1 MEERNFRKKVG
12 WFQFICCL
20 LVIWNH
26 AGNAELFLGES
37 AAGHPLWAF
46 QNGAALEIARAS
58 IPCFLMLSAYLFY
71 RNFSWQ
77 DLVGKWKRRVTSL
90 LVPYLVWNLLYYF
103 GYLFASYIPYLSDI
117 VNRKQVSFS
126 VTGLIR
132 AAILYEANPVFWFM
146 FQLLLLTVL
155 APVLYLAVEHVVT
168 GILWLGLL
176 VWGIVSGVQL
186 PWLNLDALTY
196 YSAAAFAAL
205 HCRKFAE
212 CRWDRYRGI
221 LGAELVILGAVYAA
235 EYYLYARVPAIVFSR
250 CLVPVGMWLLA
261 DERLFAERRPFMECT
276 FFIYAFHFLPVRLI
290 SKLAAKAFPGNVILA
305 AALFLAMPAVGCAVS
320 WQAAK
325 LLKRFAAPVWYVLNG
340 GRGAARPEG
349 GTSVQLPEQAP
360 KQRAE
365 RIPEQTSEQR
375 AAQLPEQAPEQTSQR
390 IP

>member
-1 MEERNFRKKVG
+1 MDERDFRKKVG
-12 WFQFICCL
+12 WFQFICCI

-37 AAGHPLWAF
+37 AAAGHPLWVF

-58 IPCFLMLSAYLFY
+58 IPCFLMLSGYLFY
-71 RNFSWQ
+71 RNFTWQ
-77 DLVGKWKRRVTSL
+77 NLVGKWKRRVTSL

-117 VNRKQVSFS
+117 VNRKQMSFS

-155 APVLYLAVEHVVT
+155 APVLYLAMEHAVI

-196 YSAAAFAAL
+196 YSIAAFAAL

-212 CRWDRYRGI
+212 CRWDKYRGI
-221 LGAELVILGAVYAA
+221 LGAELVILGGIYVA
-235 EYYLYARVPAIVFSR
+235 EYYLRARIPSIVFSR
-250 CLVPVGMWLLA
+250 CLVPVGMWLLV
-261 DERLFAERRPFMECT
+261 DERWLAERKPFMECT
-276 FFIYAFHFLPVRLI
+276 FFVYAFHFLPVRLVG
-290 SKLAAKAFPGNVILA
+290 KLAAKIFPGNVFA
-305 AALFLAMPAVGCAVS
+305 ATVLYLVMPAIGYAVC

-325 LLKRFAAPVWYVLNG
+325 ILRRFAPHVWRVLSG
-340 GRGAARPEG
+340 GRGVA
-349 GTSVQLPEQAP
+349 TV
-360 KQRAE
+360 RAE
-365 RIPEQTSEQR
+365 MPDEAERQSK
-375 AAQLPEQAPEQTSQR
+375 
-390 IP
+390 